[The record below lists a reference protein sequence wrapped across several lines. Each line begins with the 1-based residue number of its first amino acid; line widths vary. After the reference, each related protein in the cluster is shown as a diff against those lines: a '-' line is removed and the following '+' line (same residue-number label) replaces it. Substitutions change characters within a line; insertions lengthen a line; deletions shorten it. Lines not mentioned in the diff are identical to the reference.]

1 MVFHFE
7 KPLHLWIFSVVLY
20 DLFKRWFHTIYWI
33 WWLLNT
39 RYLRHHRQYLFLAL
53 LSVCLSIF
61 SSPESAEF
69 CACLSVL
76 CAWVVGWVSVTNYKH
91 LGHQSF
97 QVVINHLSCCESLI
111 LLSISWANCSLFG
124 RGNRYLSWFSVISK
138 GFRENQFLEL
148 NLSFT

>member
-1 MVFHFE
+1 MIPHNILNMVTPE
-7 KPLHLWIFSVVLY
+7 Y
-20 DLFKRWFHTIYWI
+20 ALFKASPAVFISGIIICLPLYF
-33 WWLLNT
+33 LL
-39 RYLRHHRQYLFLAL
+39 A
-53 LSVCLSIF
+53 
-61 SSPESAEF
+61 ESAEL

-97 QVVINHLSCCESLI
+97 QVVINHLSCCESMI

-138 GFRENQFLEL
+138 GFRENQLLEL